1 MSTTDPQ
8 QAPTGRFARLLPR
21 GRAWWIVA
29 GAFAAGLVLFLLVW
43 SGKRDEFEF
52 YRAGDGTEPVE
63 GQVFE
68 PLPVPLP
75 AGQDPASGMDGRP
88 PARTEQAPRIDQHA
102 VSPDAPVAA
111 PGAPAAG
118 SAKAGAAAGSASAP
132 RPLSSPAPAYPR
144 SALRSSVSGSVQLH
158 IDVGADGV
166 PINVVVVG
174 SSRNRELDRAAVQAV
189 RRWRFQP
196 AMRNGVPEAAS
207 VQQTISFEAPN

>member
-1 MSTTDPQ
+1 MSTTAPQ
-8 QAPTGRFARLLPR
+8 QVPPGRFARLLPR

-29 GAFAAGLVLFLLVW
+29 GAFAAGLLLFLLVW

-52 YRAGDGTEPVE
+52 YRAGDGAERVD
-63 GQVFE
+63 GQVLE

-75 AGQDPASGMDGRP
+75 AGQDPASGKDARP

-102 VSPDAPVAA
+102 ASPDAPAA
-111 PGAPAAG
+111 RPGAPN
-118 SAKAGAAAGSASAP
+118 AAAAPAAAATGGASAP
-132 RPLSSPAPAYPR
+132 RPLSSPAPVYPR
-144 SALRSSVSGSVQLH
+144 GALRNSVSGDVQLR
-158 IDVGADGV
+158 IEVGADGV
-166 PINVVVVG
+166 PTEVEVVG

-196 AMRNGVPEAAS
+196 AMRNGVPVAAS

>member
-1 MSTTDPQ
+1 MSTTAQ
-8 QAPTGRFARLLPR
+8 QPAPPGRFARLLPR
-21 GRAWWIVA
+21 GHAWWIVA
-29 GAFAAGLVLFLLVW
+29 GAFVAGLALFLLVW
-43 SGKRDEFEF
+43 SGKRGEFEF
-52 YRAGDGTEPVE
+52 YRAGDGIERME

-102 VSPDAPVAA
+102 ASPDAPAA
-111 PGAPAAG
+111 TPGTPAA
-118 SAKAGAAAGSASAP
+118 SPAKGATAAGNASAP
-132 RPLSSPAPAYPR
+132 RALSAPPPAYPR
-144 SALRSSVSGSVQLH
+144 SSLRSGVSGNVQLR
-158 IDVGADGV
+158 IEVGADGV
-166 PINVVVVG
+166 PTDVEVVG
-174 SSRNRELDRAAVQAV
+174 SSHNRELDRAAVQAV